1 VGFVSLVS
9 RCFFVL
15 CSVLRTYSDVLPS
28 SEVEQFVVS
37 PAFTRCAGHWTSLV
51 GTQKK
56 TLKHIC
62 MYFCA
67 QQRGAQRYYQ
77 EPGYVFLRRWHACSC
92 AVRCARLAGAHTCA
106 ACTPPP
112 SDRIRGQK
120 ALTAQRRPG
129 GVCLCLIDDPPAAL
143 AARAAECHCHAAA
156 GSSWRRAW
164 SWLATLSRLSSLDK

>member
-1 VGFVSLVS
+1 MCWALDA
-9 RCFFVL
+9 R
-15 CSVLRTYSDVLPS
+15 RS
-28 SEVEQFVVS
+28 S
-37 PAFTRCAGHWTSLV
+37 AHTN
-51 GTQKK
+51 KK

-67 QQRGAQRYYQ
+67 QRYARGNRERCTRDTTRSLDMYTEAHLHVSRSLDMY
-77 EPGYVFLRRWHACSC
+77 FLRRWHACSC

-129 GVCLCLIDDPPAAL
+129 GVCLIDDPPAAL

-156 GSSWRRAW
+156 GSSWRRACF
-164 SWLATLSRLSSLDK
+164 WLATLSRVSTNENTS

>member
-1 VGFVSLVS
+1 MCWALDA
-9 RCFFVL
+9 R
-15 CSVLRTYSDVLPS
+15 RS
-28 SEVEQFVVS
+28 S
-37 PAFTRCAGHWTSLV
+37 AH
-51 GTQKK
+51 TQKK
-56 TLKHIC
+56 NTEAHLH
-62 MYFCA
+62 
-67 QQRGAQRYYQ
+67 
-77 EPGYVFLRRWHACSC
+77 VFLRAKIRSWQQREVHRDTTRSLDMYTGAHLHVSGSLDVYFLCAGGTHAAVLCC

-156 GSSWRRAW
+156 GSSCRRAW
-164 SWLATLSRLSSLDK
+164 SWLATLSRVSTNENTS